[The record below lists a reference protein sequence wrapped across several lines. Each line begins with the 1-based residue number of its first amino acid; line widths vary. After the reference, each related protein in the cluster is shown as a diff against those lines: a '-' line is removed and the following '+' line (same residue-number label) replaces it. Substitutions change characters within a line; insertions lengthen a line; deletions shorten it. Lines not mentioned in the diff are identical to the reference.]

1 MIRQYYDDRIEHF
14 LSGTEDE
21 IIGRLAGSSEFAITE
36 SQRDAWK
43 AEIDL
48 LKKVL
53 SPFRGRGKI
62 YFEYSIPR
70 LGRRI
75 DVVLLIEHVLFV
87 LEFKINATEFSHAA
101 MEQVCD
107 YALDIKNFHQ
117 TSHNIAVVPILIA
130 TGVARAS
137 RPTLAVGR
145 DGLCTPVCSRSEDLR
160 QAIENG
166 LAATAGMS
174 QFSRRI
180 DPIAWEAGRYNPTP
194 TIVEAAQALYA
205 GHGVADI
212 SRSDAAAINLSQT
225 SHRVSGI
232 IAEARQNRSKAICL
246 ITGVPGAGKTLVGL
260 DIAAKHTD
268 RQEALHSVYLSG
280 NGPLVDV
287 LREALARDQCRRE
300 KESGRRAS
308 KVRARSEVKQF
319 IQNVH
324 HFRDECLRDRQ
335 PPIEHVA
342 LFDEAQRAWNL
353 EQTRSFMK
361 QKRGDPDFNRSE
373 PEFLIS
379 CMDRHSDWAVVV
391 CLIGGGQEINTGEA
405 GIAEW
410 LSALLHKFP
419 DWRVYLSSRLGGSEY
434 AAGDAVNALL
444 QQPRVQIFD
453 DLHLSV
459 SMRSFRAE
467 NLSLLVRQLLDLDE
481 AGARET
487 YLSLA
492 DRYPIKICRNLVV
505 AKRWIRQ
512 QARGSER
519 YGLLASSRALR
530 LKPEAID
537 IRTAVDPVQWF
548 LNDRR
553 DIRSSYYLEDAAT
566 EYKAQGLELDW
577 TCVAWDADFR
587 RVDNHWGHYRFRG
600 REWTHIRK
608 PEQQR
613 YQKNAYRVLLTRAR
627 QGMVIVV
634 PAGDPE
640 DPTRLPAFYDATY
653 EYLRSVGF
661 PEIRQ

>member
-14 LSGTEDE
+14 LRSTEDE

-36 SQRDAWK
+36 SQRDAWE
-43 AEIDL
+43 AEIHL
-48 LKKVL
+48 LKRVL
-53 SPFRGRGKI
+53 RPFQGRGKI

-75 DVVLLIEHVLFV
+75 DVVLLIDHVLCI
-87 LEFKINATEFSHAA
+87 LEFKINASDFSHAA

-117 TSHNIAVVPILIA
+117 TSHNIAVIPILIA
-130 TGVARAS
+130 TGVARA
-137 RPTLAVGR
+137 PHHDLVVGR
-145 DGLCTPVCSRSEDLR
+145 DGLCTPVCAGSEDLR
-160 QAIENG
+160 EAIENV
-166 LAATAGMS
+166 LAATAGIS
-174 QFSRRI
+174 PFNKPIDSR
-180 DPIAWEAGRYNPTP
+180 AWEAGRYNPTP

-225 SHRVSGI
+225 SERVSRI

-260 DIAAKHTD
+260 DIAARHTD
-268 RQEALHSVYLSG
+268 SQGALYSVYLSG

-287 LREALARDQCRRE
+287 LREALARDRCWRE
-300 KESGRRAS
+300 REAGRKVS

-324 HFRDECLRDRQ
+324 HFRDECLHDAR

-353 EQTRSFMK
+353 EQTRSFMQ
-361 QKRGDPDFNRSE
+361 QKRKQPDFNQSE

-379 CMDRHSDWAVVV
+379 CMNRHPDWAVVV

-410 LSALLHKFP
+410 LSALLHRFR

-434 AAGDAVNALL
+434 AAGETLNALL
-444 QQPRVQIFD
+444 QQSRVQTFD
-453 DLHLSV
+453 DLHLAV

-481 AGARET
+481 AGARAT

-492 DRYPIKICRNLVV
+492 NRYPIRICRNLAD
-505 AKRWIRQ
+505 AKRWIRE

-566 EYKAQGLELDW
+566 EYKTQGLELDW

-587 RVDNHWGHYRFRG
+587 RAGDRWGHYYFRG
-600 REWTHIRK
+600 KEWAQIRK
-608 PEQQR
+608 PERQR

-627 QGMVIVV
+627 QGMVISV

-640 DPTRLPAFYDATY
+640 DPTRLPDFYDATY
-653 EYLRSVGF
+653 EYLKSLGF
-661 PEIRQ
+661 PEITQ